1 MHRSAARTHGPLT
14 VDPDRDATS
23 QRPVGDTDHDDVG
36 QADQQRAHAR
46 SIGFQAG
53 APRDRRLQT
62 SLRIAESLC
71 RARDPYPTITQP
83 SDAERPST
91 SAALNREGQGN
102 WRAGCV
108 WDICLTSF
116 PACSTVNYA
125 AYTPR
130 LFYLTGV
137 ATGAFMMF
145 GGSADAHDPAGA
157 GYDYTCSS
165 GRGAESVPGVCYTHH
180 SDATARFIYGDSVG
194 SNGYVAALD
203 AGYQAW
209 DQTFNHVF
217 NYTRE
222 GIDSA
227 NNANV
232 TVTSVTICG
241 SASAVGCTSTVVSSG
256 HIQEGSSSIRF
267 KSGLS
272 TSTVTDAAAHE
283 FGHYAGLGHSDVSTA
298 TMWATVHSG
307 MDSLGTPDI
316 LGRCEIYGHSHAYWT
331 SCTQT

>member
-1 MHRSAARTHGPLT
+1 MLMTPLAPVTTTHAAPAVARKAFP
-14 VDPDRDATS
+14 VCAT
-23 QRPVGDTDHDDVG
+23 PITPMP
-36 QADQQRAHAR
+36 QRA
-46 SIGFQAG
+46 SFMVI
-53 APRDRRLQT
+53 RL
-62 SLRIAESLC
+62 
-71 RARDPYPTITQP
+71 
-83 SDAERPST
+83 
-91 SAALNREGQGN
+91 
-102 WRAGCV
+102 
-108 WDICLTSF
+108 
-116 PACSTVNYA
+116 
-125 AYTPR
+125 
-130 LFYLTGV
+130 V
-137 ATGAFMMF
+137 AT
-145 GGSADAHDPAGA
+145 
-157 GYDYTCSS
+157 
-165 GRGAESVPGVCYTHH
+165 
-180 SDATARFIYGDSVG
+180 ATL
-194 SNGYVAALD
+194 AALD